1 MKPYNRFHV
10 PKFHLNSLIYTH
22 YIRYDHLK
30 EIILNEFRNSPE
42 ANCVHINLF
51 IDIFSII
58 KPFYRRDDFNVDEND
73 RYALA
78 SGVINMAAHYR
89 EYFRSRHSTKTDIY
103 LISSFNDNKYLK
115 QTCSDYKSG
124 IDFSKEDVTEYI
136 AENIKILNAIVP
148 YLPNIYFKHYDT
160 TTTNAAILDIMNYN
174 ISHGNI
180 NPNIIISKD
189 IMNFQLVSFQPAK
202 TIILRPKKI
211 SVEKYEGVDVEDQSF
226 IINRY
231 NLMGN
236 YLYESTTEA
245 MRNNNVEIF
254 NKRLQ
259 DISQINPELLSLL
272 LSITKVPKYGL
283 PSILQVPMAI
293 NIMKKIF
300 VDDKL
305 ALNQYN
311 SDVAHIVELI
321 KGYTKKQIESFEII
335 QRFKVIDAIYLYNS
349 LKALAMETYTKVD
362 DLYNPKMIK
371 EVNEKFFKHYPLD
384 LNVL

>member
-1 MKPYNRFHV
+1 
-10 PKFHLNSLIYTH
+10 
-22 YIRYDHLK
+22 
-30 EIILNEFRNSPE
+30 
-42 ANCVHINLF
+42 
-51 IDIFSII
+51 
-58 KPFYRRDDFNVDEND
+58 
-73 RYALA
+73 
-78 SGVINMAAHYR
+78 
-89 EYFRSRHSTKTDIY
+89 
-103 LISSFNDNKYLK
+103 
-115 QTCSDYKSG
+115 
-124 IDFSKEDVTEYI
+124 
-136 AENIKILNAIVP
+136 
-148 YLPNIYFKHYDT
+148 
-160 TTTNAAILDIMNYN
+160 
-174 ISHGNI
+174 
-180 NPNIIISKD
+180 
-189 IMNFQLVSFQPAK
+189 
-202 TIILRPKKI
+202 
-211 SVEKYEGVDVEDQSF
+211 
-226 IINRY
+226 
-231 NLMGN
+231 MGN